1 MNLLNDKLRVVK
13 NQKKL
18 LLVSVEEIDD
28 AICNASDDELIGKL
42 FALKDE
48 YTDKIEKL
56 TEIELDLV
64 EKLED
69 S

>member
-1 MNLLNDKLRVVK
+1 VNLLNDKLRVVK

-18 LLVSVEEIDD
+18 LLGSVEEIDD
-28 AICNASDDELIGKL
+28 AICNASDDELISKL